1 MLKGVFC
8 LDMLVARE
16 EFKLMYIG
24 LLLYDQLGIEVKVA
38 NVCLC
43 NFYRKFMCVSSFSK
57 LIYSKCDCNLV

>member
-24 LLLYDQLGIEVKVA
+24 PLLYDQLGIEAKVA
-38 NVCLC
+38 NVCV
-43 NFYRKFMCVSSFSK
+43 YVIFMENLCVSQA
-57 LIYSKCDCNLV
+57 LVN